1 VTAATAEYFSEQD
14 GIRQWVEECCD
25 TGKNRKA
32 KSADLFKSW
41 TAHAIAAG
49 ERAGTSKRF
58 SQNLVRLGCTKD
70 IIDRARGFKGIELKH
85 VDTSNQWQNRQDAEP
100 PSDMP
105 F

>member
-1 VTAATAEYFSEQD
+1 MGRGVLRY
-14 GIRQWVEECCD
+14 RQESQGQV
-25 TGKNRKA
+25 GR
-32 KSADLFKSW
+32 LVSW
-41 TAHAIAAG
+41 TAYAIAAG